1 MKNLTCC
8 YILLLLLIFSCTSPK
23 KHSNPRLLEGEG
35 YVQVDGGEIWYGIM
49 GKGNN
54 IPLLCLH
61 GGPGGTSKSYFQL
74 SEIAKERPVIMFDQ
88 LGTGRSGYHQDTT
101 LLKPEL
107 FVEQVKAIKEELE
120 LNEFFLVGSS
130 WGAALA
136 LEYYNTYPEGIKGIV
151 FNSPYFSTSIWTDDA
166 AMLVAD
172 LPDSIQ
178 TAIHMAERD
187 SVFDSESYIAANTFF
202 LSKHGKRKEPV
213 KHPYDTVPS
222 ERNSFIYNYMWGPSE
237 FTATGTLKNFDN
249 HQSLKTIKIPTL
261 MTTGEY
267 DEARP
272 ETVMKFTKM
281 VPNAK
286 FILIPGAGHST
297 LNDNGPAV
305 LAAIQQFIKTIEKK

>member
-1 MKNLTCC
+1 MKRIHYC
-8 YILLLLLIFSCTSPK
+8 YFLLGFMIFSCTSAK
-23 KHSNPRLLEGEG
+23 KNANPMLLQGEG
-35 YVQVDGGEIWYGIM
+35 FVEVKGGKIWYGIM
-49 GKGNN
+49 GEGDNV
-54 IPLLCLH
+54 PLLCLH
-61 GGPGGTSKSYFQL
+61 GGPGGTSKIYYKL

-107 FVEQVKAIKEELE
+107 FVEQVKAIKDELN

-136 LEYYNTYPEGIKGIV
+136 LEYYTTYPEGIKGIV

-166 AMLVAD
+166 AKLVAQ

-178 TAIHMAERD
+178 SAIHLAERD
-187 SVFDSESYIAANTFF
+187 SVFDTESYIAANSYFA
-202 LSKHGKRKEPV
+202 SKHGKRKVPV

-222 ERNSFIYNYMWGPSE
+222 NRNNFIYNYMWGPSE
-237 FTATGTLKNFDN
+237 FTATGTLRNFDN
-249 HQSLKTIKIPTL
+249 HQSLKKITVPTL

-272 ETVMKFTKM
+272 ETVMNFAEM

-286 FILIPGAGHST
+286 FVLIPESGHST